1 MHCDDKGKKRMKKA
15 VGSVAKKAAEGADSL
30 LSEARKDVVAAR
42 KPEPAVEKET
52 AEMAEAVSK
61 ITDSAESLAQDVSR
75 ENMQE
80 TVALINS
87 FDFSG
92 GNKKMDKAYIM
103 ESLSAVQDSNITA
116 SKESI
121 AEFIT
126 DLHETQMDEENKPL
140 LSQKDFKKLT
150 TFAADEPREGKMLG
164 GVLIDLAKHGEQFF
178 SEEGDSESILQKIKG
193 TGQQKEASISNLEG
207 ADPIEPTNNMPK
219 IGYAKGGD
227 VEEYAEGGEANEDN
241 MPVDTYD
248 NIPEDEKKEVE
259 ESQLPDDVME
269 KEYSEFVLKEALSD
283 EDQDYLSELLG
294 QNDQL
299 RSIFHKIMD
308 TAGEFAGEGAVE
320 GPGDGTSDSIPAR
333 LSDGEFVFT
342 KKAVDVIGADKLQE
356 MMDDAERDYDEDR
369 EKKYGGG
376 MMDSLLDGEDY
387 DEDVHNQMLSANAMP
402 SVRR

>member
-1 MHCDDKGKKRMKKA
+1 
-15 VGSVAKKAAEGADSL
+15 
-30 LSEARKDVVAAR
+30 
-42 KPEPAVEKET
+42 
-52 AEMAEAVSK
+52 
-61 ITDSAESLAQDVSR
+61 
-75 ENMQE
+75 
-80 TVALINS
+80 
-87 FDFSG
+87 
-92 GNKKMDKAYIM
+92 
-103 ESLSAVQDSNITA
+103 
-116 SKESI
+116 
-121 AEFIT
+121 
-126 DLHETQMDEENKPL
+126 
-140 LSQKDFKKLT
+140 
-150 TFAADEPREGKMLG
+150 
-164 GVLIDLAKHGEQFF
+164 
-178 SEEGDSESILQKIKG
+178 
-193 TGQQKEASISNLEG
+193 
-207 ADPIEPTNNMPK
+207 
-219 IGYAKGGD
+219 
-227 VEEYAEGGEANEDN
+227 

-320 GPGDGTSDSIPAR
+320 GPGTGTSDSIPAR

-342 KKAVDVIGADKLQE
+342 KKAVDQIGADKLQE
-356 MMDDAERDYDEDR
+356 MMDDAERDYDKDR